1 MKWLLSL
8 GALVVL
14 AAVGVAAPVR
24 AQDAAEL
31 KVGDK
36 APDFKLVG
44 TDGKTYSLKEF
55 AGKSAVVLAWYPK
68 ALTKGCTAE
77 CKSLRDSKDELA
89 KYKVAYFGISVDPVE
104 LNKQFIQENSLNFT
118 LLCDPEKGYAKTMGV
133 LNAERGVANRWTF
146 IIDDKGVIRDI
157 DKMVK
162 PASHGTDLVA
172 KFESLGIPKK

>member
-1 MKWLLSL
+1 MKWLLGL
-8 GALVVL
+8 GALLALALSTL
-14 AAVGVAAPVR
+14 AAPAG

-36 APDFKLVG
+36 APDFKLTG

-68 ALTKGCTAE
+68 ALTRGCTLE
-77 CKSLRDSKDELA
+77 CKSLRDAKDELA
-89 KYKVAYFGISVDPVE
+89 KYKVAYFGASVDPVD
-104 LNKQFIQENSLNFT
+104 LNKQFITENSLNFT
-118 LLCDPEKGYAKTMGV
+118 LLSDPDKTYAKTVGV

-157 DKMVK
+157 IKTVN
-162 PASHGTDLVA
+162 PPTHGADLVA
-172 KFESLGIPKK
+172 KLEALGIPKK

>member
-1 MKWLLSL
+1 MKWLLRL

-89 KYKVAYFGISVDPVE
+89 K
-104 LNKQFIQENSLNFT
+104 
-118 LLCDPEKGYAKTMGV
+118 
-133 LNAERGVANRWTF
+133 
-146 IIDDKGVIRDI
+146 
-157 DKMVK
+157 
-162 PASHGTDLVA
+162 
-172 KFESLGIPKK
+172 